1 MKEGGK
7 KKGMG
12 EERKE
17 EERKGME
24 EGRGEE
30 RVTRRR
36 RERGIIFC
44 RYFWVWL
51 SPEYNIQILTDL
63 LKNRFSYLFHY
74 S

>member
-36 RERGIIFC
+36 ERGIIFC

-63 LKNRFSYLFHY
+63 LKNRFS
-74 S
+74 